1 MATGKFIAYYRVS
14 TAKQGASGLGL
25 EAQRQ
30 AVMDYLN
37 GGEWELLA
45 EYTEIESGKKND
57 RPQLAR
63 ALKAAKKVGAVL
75 IIAKLDRL
83 ARNVAFIANLMEAGV
98 DFVACDM
105 PTASRM
111 VLHVMA
117 AFAEEEARR
126 ISERTR
132 AALQV
137 AKARGKALGGRRS
150 PGQYEA
156 SAATRIASA
165 DLLAANVRPVI
176 SSIQASGI
184 TSYAAIA
191 DALNNRG
198 IQTPRGGQ
206 WHASSVRNVVLR
218 SAQA

>member
-1 MATGKFIAYYRVS
+1 MATSKFIAYYRVS
-14 TAKQGASGLGL
+14 TEKQGKSGLGL
-25 EAQRQ
+25 EAQRL
-30 AVMDYLN
+30 AVLEYLN
-37 GGEWELLA
+37 VGQWELLA
-45 EYTEIESGKKND
+45 EYIEIESGKRND
-57 RPQLAR
+57 RPQLSL
-63 ALKAAKKVGAVL
+63 ALKAAKKAGAVL

-137 AKARGKALGGRRS
+137 AKARGKTLGGRRTAS
-150 PGQYEA
+150 QYEA
-156 SAATRIASA
+156 SATTRIA
-165 DLLAANVRPVI
+165 AAGRHAENVRPVI
-176 SSIQASGI
+176 SSIQQSGI

-191 DALNNRG
+191 EALNNRG
-198 IQTPRGGQ
+198 IRTGRGGA
-206 WHASSVRNVVLR
+206 WYAESVRRVMLR
-218 SAQA
+218 S